1 MGKKHKDGKDGKK
14 AKKKKAH
21 EAVSGAGLA
30 AAVVGAARSMR
41 TVLSRNLLATGLYAG
56 QDGVILALSEEGG
69 LTAGALAAR
78 LGVKA
83 PTMTRTIG
91 RLEAQGFVE
100 RRPDE
105 TDGRLTVVH
114 LTEAGRA
121 SVDRIAEAGRLSE
134 RQAADGFSEK
144 DMRNLLKLL
153 RAMDE
158 NLHGG
163 MADGARAGEKP
174 VADEI

>member
-14 AKKKKAH
+14 VKKKKSH

-30 AAVVGAARSMR
+30 AAVVNAARSMR

-56 QDGVILALSEEGG
+56 QDGVILALAGEGG
-69 LTAGALAAR
+69 LTAGALATR

-100 RRPDE
+100 RKPDE
-105 TDGRLTVVH
+105 MDGRLTVVH

-121 SVDRIAEAGRLSE
+121 SVDHITEAGRLSE
-134 RQAADGFSEK
+134 RQAADGLSEK
-144 DMRNLLKLL
+144 DVRNLLKLL

-158 NLHGG
+158 NLHAGLPD
-163 MADGARAGEKP
+163 AARNGEKP
-174 VADEI
+174 VADDI

>member
-14 AKKKKAH
+14 AKKKKSH

-30 AAVVGAARSMR
+30 AAVVNAARSMR

-56 QDGVILALSEEGG
+56 QDGVILALAEEGG

-91 RLEAQGFVE
+91 RLEAQGFVA
-100 RRPDE
+100 RKPDE
-105 TDGRLTVVH
+105 ADGRLTVVH

-121 SVDRIAEAGRLSE
+121 SVNHITEAGRLSE
-134 RQAADGFSEK
+134 QQAADGLSEK
-144 DMRNLLKLL
+144 DVRNLLKLL

-158 NLHGG
+158 NLHTGLPE
-163 MADGARAGEKP
+163 APRNGEKP

>member
-14 AKKKKAH
+14 AKKKKSH
-21 EAVSGAGLA
+21 EEVSGAGLA
-30 AAVVGAARSMR
+30 AAVVNAARSMR

-56 QDGVILALSEEGG
+56 QDGVILALSDEGG

-121 SVDRIAEAGRLSE
+121 SVGRITEAGRLSE
-134 RQAADGFSEK
+134 HQAAEGLSEK
-144 DMRNLLKLL
+144 DVRNLLKLL

-158 NLHGG
+158 NLHAALPDAPRG
-163 MADGARAGEKP
+163 GEKT

>member
-14 AKKKKAH
+14 AKKKKSH

-30 AAVVGAARSMR
+30 AAVVNAARSMR

-56 QDGVILALSEEGG
+56 QDGVILALSEAGG

-91 RLEAQGFVE
+91 RLEAQGFVA

-105 TDGRLTVVH
+105 ADGRLTVVH
-114 LTEAGRA
+114 LTDAGRA
-121 SVDRIAEAGRLSE
+121 SVNHITEAARLSE
-134 RQAADGFSEK
+134 QQAAEGFSEK

-158 NLHGG
+158 NLH
-163 MADGARAGEKP
+163 AGLPDASRQHEKP
-174 VADEI
+174 VADDI

>member
-14 AKKKKAH
+14 AKKKKSH

-30 AAVVGAARSMR
+30 AAVVNAARSMR

-56 QDGVILALSEEGG
+56 QDGVILALAEEGG

-100 RRPDE
+100 RKPDE

-121 SVDRIAEAGRLSE
+121 SIDHITEAGRLSE
-134 RQAADGFSEK
+134 QQAADGLSEK
-144 DMRNLLKLL
+144 DVRNLLKLL
-153 RAMDE
+153 HAMDE
-158 NLHGG
+158 NLHVT
-163 MADGARAGEKP
+163 MPDAPRNGEKP

>member
-14 AKKKKAH
+14 VKKKKSH

-30 AAVVGAARSMR
+30 AAVVNAARSMR

-56 QDGVILALSEEGG
+56 QDGVILALAEEGG
-69 LTAGALAAR
+69 LTAGALASR

-100 RRPDE
+100 RKPDE
-105 TDGRLTVVH
+105 MDGRLTVVH

-121 SVDRIAEAGRLSE
+121 SIDHITEAGRVSE
-134 RQAADGFSEK
+134 RQAADGLSEK
-144 DMRNLLKLL
+144 DVRNLLKLL

-158 NLHGG
+158 NLHAGLPD
-163 MADGARAGEKP
+163 AARSGEKP

>member
-14 AKKKKAH
+14 AKKKKSH

-30 AAVVGAARSMR
+30 AAVVNAARSMR

-56 QDGVILALSEEGG
+56 QDGVILALSQEGG

-100 RRPDE
+100 RKPDE

-121 SVDRIAEAGRLSE
+121 SIGRITEAARLSE
-134 RQAADGFSEK
+134 QQAADGLSEK

-158 NLHGG
+158 NLH
-163 MADGARAGEKP
+163 AGLPDTSRQHEKP
-174 VADEI
+174 VADDI